1 MSNKD
6 GKANMKLFLSLL
18 VCVAATAGSA
28 RAQTAARITSVYT
41 ELSGGR
47 CKTVTVDKQTGSSV
61 KRCPGVGGFR
71 VLVEY
76 DDDRMSLTLVA
87 PDNKEHPLD
96 LWNVITPAFSS
107 LGNKA
112 EWRVVARKGVAT
124 PVGLIVR
131 VNAYE
136 QEDPAA
142 PRRKSYLAVAKITRQ
157 EICVTDKIDSSANAN
172 AEARRRADNA
182 TDKPCLKP

>member
-1 MSNKD
+1 
-6 GKANMKLFLSLL
+6 MKLFLSLL
-18 VCVAATAGSA
+18 VCIAAPANSP

-47 CKTVTVDKQTGSSV
+47 CKTIKEDKETGSSV

-71 VLVEY
+71 VQVEY
-76 DDDRMSLTLVA
+76 DDNRMSLTLIA
-87 PDNKEHPLD
+87 SDNKEYPLD

-112 EWRVVARKGVAT
+112 EWRVAARKDGTT

-136 QEDPAA
+136 QEDPSA
-142 PRRKSYLAVAKITRQ
+142 PKRKSYLAVAKITRQ
-157 EICVTDKIDSSANAN
+157 EVCVTDKIDSSADAN
-172 AEARRRADNA
+172 EEARRRADRA